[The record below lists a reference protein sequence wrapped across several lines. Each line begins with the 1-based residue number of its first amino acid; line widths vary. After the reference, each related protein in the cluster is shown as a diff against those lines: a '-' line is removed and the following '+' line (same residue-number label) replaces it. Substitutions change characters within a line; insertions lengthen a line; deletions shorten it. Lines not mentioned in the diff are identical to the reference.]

1 MTFDEWSARW
11 HLPAAALAD
20 LATVQWESAPPAAD
34 GSEAAVQ
41 ANVRLKAATMDGHL
55 WRNNV
60 GALRTEGGA
69 YVRFGLANDSPK
81 LNAVL
86 KSHDLVGWRRR
97 LIAPADVGSIIGQ
110 FWSVEV
116 KPPNWRQSSDKR
128 YPGQSRWGALV
139 ERNGGLSQF
148 VTDASQLK

>member
-1 MTFDEWSARW
+1 MTFDEWAARW
-11 HLPAAALAD
+11 HLPADALAE
-20 LATVQWESAPPAAD
+20 LATVQWETATAAE

-55 WRNNV
+55 WRNNI
-60 GALRTEGGA
+60 GASEMKHGG

-86 KSHDLVGWRRR
+86 KSHDLIGWRRR
-97 LIAPADVGSIIGQ
+97 LITPADVGHVLGQ

-116 KPPNWRQSSDKR
+116 KPPGWRPSSDKR

-139 ERNGGLSQF
+139 ERNGGLTQF
-148 VTDASQLK
+148 VTDAAQLK

>member
-1 MTFDEWSARW
+1 MTFDEWAARW
-11 HLPAAALAD
+11 HLPQQAMDELAL
-20 LATVQWESAPPAAD
+20 VQWETAAHPA

-55 WRNNV
+55 WRNQN
-60 GALRTEGGA
+60 GAARTDAGS
-69 YVRFGLANDSPK
+69 YLRFGLANDSPK

-97 LIAPADVGSIIGQ
+97 LITPADIGHVIGQ

-128 YPGQSRWGALV
+128 YPGQSRWAALV
-139 ERNGGLSQF
+139 ERNGGLTQF

>member
-1 MTFDEWSARW
+1 MDELAR
-11 HLPAAALAD
+11 
-20 LATVQWESAPPAAD
+20 VQWETTTTAE

-41 ANVRLKAATMDGHL
+41 ANVRLRAATMDGHL
-55 WRNNV
+55 WRNQN
-60 GALRTEGGA
+60 GAARTDTGS

-97 LIAPADVGSIIGQ
+97 LITPEMIGQTIGQ

-116 KPPNWRQSSDKR
+116 KPPGWRPTSDKR
-128 YPGQSRWGALV
+128 HAAQSRWAALV

>member
-1 MTFDEWSARW
+1 MTFDEWAARW
-11 HLPAAALAD
+11 HLPDAALAE
-20 LATVQWESAPPAAD
+20 LATVQWETTTAAE

-41 ANVRLKAATMDGHL
+41 ANVRLKAATMGGHL

-60 GALRTEGGA
+60 GALRAEGGA
-69 YVRFGLANDSPK
+69 FVRFGLANDSPK

-86 KSHDLVGWRRR
+86 KSHDLQGWRRR
-97 LIAPADVGSIIGQ
+97 LIRPEDVGTVLAQ
-110 FWSVEV
+110 YWSVEV
-116 KPPNWRQSSDKR
+116 KPPGWRPSSDKR

-139 ERNGGLSQF
+139 ERNGGLTQF